1 MPRRKWKA
9 YLNTSMYLLSF
20 YKLFLW
26 KYECKLYF
34 FDKCRLFTFLCNQ
47 LFVYFDQFLISLIKS
62 SFKKITH
69 KHFPFRA
76 LKKDLLSHLHKRD
89 NQYLLQFSFWPKVTP
104 REKSHIYELRSY
116 YLKPGTMVEWGNYW
130 ARAIRM
136 RDYANQ
142 EAFVGMFSQVG
153 ELYQVNHIWCYDS
166 LSDRWGIFKKC
177 ICIFFCLS

>member
-1 MPRRKWKA
+1 M
-9 YLNTSMYLLSF
+9 LSLSLHGLL
-20 YKLFLW
+20 YRIW
-26 KYECKLYF
+26 NKYI
-34 FDKCRLFTFLCNQ
+34 LC
-47 LFVYFDQFLISLIKS
+47 
-62 SFKKITH
+62 FKKDYT
-69 KHFPFRA
+69 HFPFRA

-136 RDYANQ
+136 RDYKHQ

-166 LSDRWGIFKKC
+166 LSDRQKARDGVWSKQQMQWSDIVTNTMPL
-177 ICIFFCLS
+177 IRHMDSRLMVPTEYSPTQ